1 MGPVNPLF
9 LLILLTAI
17 NHLAFVGVRLTVTLY
32 AVRLHASPAV
42 IGVLMALF
50 AVVGA
55 MTSVGVGRWIDRT
68 GPRKPMLL
76 AMAMMVAGAGLA
88 FVWRDLA
95 ALFIVSIVVG
105 TFYNVFFIA
114 QQRLVGEYGRPE
126 DRVANFTRVGLG
138 FSAASFVG
146 PLITGFAIDALGH
159 SVALALLAM
168 LPLVPFIVIWLDKL
182 EFPEARK
189 RHANEAEGQTGGQT
203 GGGALQLL
211 RGKNLRRIYGVSV
224 LSASIWNI
232 FLFLMPIYG
241 AQIGLSASTIGVI
254 IGSFSLGTIA
264 VRVLVPLLTRRFTPW
279 QLLIMALVFSS
290 TSFLGFPAVTGAP
303 MLMLFS
309 FWLGIGLGLSGPLSL
324 SLLHDASPPERIGE
338 VVGLRVM
345 LMNGSQTA
353 VPLFAGAI
361 GAALGVAPV
370 FWVLAAALLAGSYA
384 VRHQWR
390 RRKA

>member
-1 MGPVNPLF
+1 MNPLF
-9 LLILLTAI
+9 LLIFLTAI

-32 AVRLHASPAV
+32 AVRLEASPAV
-42 IGVLMALF
+42 IGILMALF

-55 MTSVGVGRWIDRT
+55 ITSVGVGRWLDRV

-76 AMAMMVAGAGLA
+76 ATAMMVAGAGLA
-88 FVWRDLA
+88 FVWRDLT
-95 ALFIVSIVVG
+95 ALFVVSIVVG

-126 DRVANFTRVGLG
+126 DRVANFSHVGLG
-138 FSAASFVG
+138 FSAASFAG
-146 PLITGFAIDALGH
+146 PLMTGFAIDALGH
-159 SVALALLAM
+159 SVAFALLAL
-168 LPLVPFIVIWLDKL
+168 LPLVPFTVIWLNKVA
-182 EFPEARK
+182 FPDAGKRRSREA
-189 RHANEAEGQTGGQT
+189 GGRT
-203 GGGALQLL
+203 GGGVLQLL
-211 RGKNLRRIYGVSV
+211 RGKNLRRIYGISV

-254 IGSFSLGTIA
+254 IGSFSLGTIV

-279 QLLIMALVFSS
+279 QLLIMALVFASV
-290 TSFLGFPAVTGAP
+290 SFLGFPAVTGAP
-303 MLMLFS
+303 MLTLFS
-309 FWLGIGLGLSGPLSL
+309 FWLGMGLGLSGPLSL
-324 SLLHDASPPERIGE
+324 SLLHDASPPDRIGE

-370 FWVLAAALLAGSYA
+370 FWMLAAALLAGSYA
-384 VRHQWR
+384 IRHQWR
-390 RRKA
+390 GRKA

>member
-17 NHLAFVGVRLTVTLY
+17 NHLTFVGVRLTVTLY
-32 AVRLHASPAV
+32 AVRLDASPAV

-50 AVVGA
+50 ALVGA
-55 MTSVGVGRWIDRT
+55 ITSVGVGRWIDRAGT
-68 GPRKPMLL
+68 RRPMLL
-76 AMAMMVAGAGLA
+76 ATAMMVAGAGLA

-126 DRVANFTRVGLG
+126 DRVANFSRVGLG

-146 PLITGFAIDALGH
+146 PLITGIAIDALGH
-159 SVALALLAM
+159 AVAFALLAT
-168 LPLVPFIVIWLDKL
+168 LPLVPFMVIWLNKL
-182 EFPEARK
+182 AFPDARK
-189 RHANEAEGQTGGQT
+189 RHSKEVGGPP
-203 GGGALQLL
+203 GGVLQLL
-211 RGKNLRRIYGVSV
+211 RGRNLRRIYGVSV

-241 AQIGLSASTIGVI
+241 AQIGLSASMIGVI
-254 IGSFSLGTIA
+254 IGSFSLGTIV

-279 QLLIMALVFSS
+279 QLLIMALVFAGA
-290 TSFLGFPAVTGAP
+290 SFLGFPAVTGAP
-303 MLMLFS
+303 MLILFS
-309 FWLGIGLGLSGPLSL
+309 FCLGMGLGLSGPLSL

-338 VVGLRVM
+338 AVGLRVM
-345 LMNGSQTA
+345 LMNASQTA

-361 GAALGVAPV
+361 GAALGVGPV
-370 FWVLAAALLAGSYA
+370 FWVLAAALLAGSYS
-384 VRHQWR
+384 VRRQWR

>member
-1 MGPVNPLF
+1 MNPLF

-17 NHLAFVGVRLTVTLY
+17 NHLTFVGVRLTVTLY
-32 AVRLHASPAV
+32 AVRLEASPAV

-68 GPRKPMLL
+68 GTRKPMLL

-95 ALFIVSIVVG
+95 ALFLVSIVVG

-126 DRVANFTRVGLG
+126 DRVANFSRVGLG
-138 FSAASFVG
+138 FSAASFAG

-159 SVALALLAM
+159 SVAFALLAM
-168 LPLVPFIVIWLDKL
+168 LPLVPFMVIWLNKL
-182 EFPEARK
+182 AFPEARK
-189 RHANEAEGQTGGQT
+189 RHSKEAGGQT
-203 GGGALQLL
+203 AGGVLQLL

-370 FWVLAAALLAGSYA
+370 FWVLAAALLAGSYS
-384 VRHQWR
+384 VRRQWR

>member
-1 MGPVNPLF
+1 MNPLF

-32 AVRLHASPAV
+32 AVRLEASPAV

-55 MTSVGVGRWIDRT
+55 VTSVGVGRWIDRT

-76 AMAMMVAGAGLA
+76 STLLVVAGTGLA
-88 FVWRDLA
+88 FLWRDLA
-95 ALFIVSIVVG
+95 ALFIVSAVVG

-126 DRVANFTRVGLG
+126 DRVANFSRVGLG
-138 FSAASFVG
+138 FAAASFAG
-146 PLITGFAIDALGH
+146 PLIAGFAIDAFGH
-159 SVALALLAM
+159 SVAFALLAL
-168 LPLVPFIVIWLDKL
+168 LPLVPFTVIWLNQRA
-182 EFPEARK
+182 FPDARQGHSRQAGGK
-189 RHANEAEGQTGGQT
+189 TGGV
-203 GGGALQLL
+203 LQLL
-211 RGKNLRRIYGVSV
+211 RGKDLRRIYAVSA

-232 FLFLMPIYG
+232 FMFLVPIYG

-254 IGSFSLGTIA
+254 IGSFSFGTIV
-264 VRVLVPLLTRRFTPW
+264 VRVSVPLLTRRFTPW
-279 QLLIMALVFSS
+279 QLLIIALVFSS
-290 TSFLGFPAVTGAP
+290 AGFIGFPAVTGAP
-303 MLMLFS
+303 MLILFS
-309 FWLGIGLGLSGPLSL
+309 FLSGLGLGLSGPLSL
-324 SLLHDASPPERIGE
+324 SLLHDASPPDRIGE

-361 GAALGVAPV
+361 GTALGVAPL
-370 FWVLAAALLAGSYA
+370 FWLLAASLLAGSYA
-384 VRHQWR
+384 VRRQWR
-390 RRKA
+390 RGKG

>member
-1 MGPVNPLF
+1 VNPLF
-9 LLILLTAI
+9 LLIVLTAI
-17 NHLAFVGVRLTVTLY
+17 NHLTYVGVRLTVTLY
-32 AVRLHASPAV
+32 AVRLEASPAV

-55 MTSVGVGRWIDRT
+55 VTSVSVGRWIDRI

-76 AMAMMVAGAGLA
+76 ATAMMVAGTGLA

-95 ALFIVSIVVG
+95 ALFIVSILVG
-105 TFYNVFFIA
+105 TFYNFFFIA

-126 DRVANFTRVGLG
+126 DRVANFSRVGLG
-138 FSAASFVG
+138 FSAASFMG
-146 PLITGFAIDALGH
+146 PLVTGFAIDAFGH
-159 SVALALLAM
+159 SNTFALLAL
-168 LPLVPFIVIWLDKL
+168 LPLVPFTVIWFNRLA
-182 EFPEARK
+182 FPDARK
-189 RHANEAEGQTGGQT
+189 RHSREATSQK
-203 GGGALQLL
+203 GGGVLQLL
-211 RGKNLRRIYGVSV
+211 RGKNLRRIYAISV
-224 LSASIWNI
+224 LSASTWNI

-254 IGSFSLGTIA
+254 IGSFSFGTIV
-264 VRVLVPLLTRRFTPW
+264 VRVLVRLLTHRFTPW
-279 QLLIMALVFSS
+279 QLLILALVFASA
-290 TSFLGFPAVTGAP
+290 SFLGFPAVTGAP
-303 MLMLFS
+303 MLILFS
-309 FWLGIGLGLSGPLSL
+309 FWLGMGLGLSGPLSL
-324 SLLHDASPPERIGE
+324 SLLHDASPPDRIGE

-361 GAALGVAPV
+361 GAALGVGPV

-384 VRHQWR
+384 VRRQWR

>member
-1 MGPVNPLF
+1 MNPLF

-17 NHLAFVGVRLTVTLY
+17 NHLTFVGVRLTVTLY
-32 AVRLHASPAV
+32 AVRLEASPAV

-68 GPRKPMLL
+68 GTRKPMLL

-95 ALFIVSIVVG
+95 ALFVVSIVVG

-126 DRVANFTRVGLG
+126 DRVENFSRVGLG

-159 SVALALLAM
+159 SIAFALLAM
-168 LPLVPFIVIWLDKL
+168 LPAVPFTVIWLNKL
-182 EFPEARK
+182 AFPEARK
-189 RHANEAEGQTGGQT
+189 RHSKEAGDRTGGSV
-203 GGGALQLL
+203 LQLL

-241 AQIGLSASTIGVI
+241 AQIGLSAATIGVI
-254 IGSFSLGTIA
+254 IGSFSLGTIV

-279 QLLIMALVFSS
+279 QLLIMALVFASI
-290 TSFLGFPAVTGAP
+290 SFLGFPAVTGAP

-309 FWLGIGLGLSGPLSL
+309 FWLGMGLGLSGPLSL
-324 SLLHDASPPERIGE
+324 SLLHDASPPDRIGE
-338 VVGLRVM
+338 AVGLRVM

-370 FWVLAAALLAGSYA
+370 FWVLAAALLAGSYS

>member
-1 MGPVNPLF
+1 MNPLF

-32 AVRLHASPAV
+32 AVRLEASPAV
-42 IGVLMALF
+42 IGILMALF

-55 MTSVGVGRWIDRT
+55 ITSVVVDRWLDRV

-76 AMAMMVAGAGLA
+76 ATAMMVAGAGLA

-95 ALFIVSIVVG
+95 ALFVVSIVVG

-126 DRVANFTRVGLG
+126 DRVANFSHVGLG
-138 FSAASFVG
+138 FSAASFAG
-146 PLITGFAIDALGH
+146 PLMTGFAIDALGH
-159 SVALALLAM
+159 SVTFALLAL
-168 LPLVPFIVIWLDKL
+168 LPLVPFTVIWLNKVA
-182 EFPEARK
+182 FPDAGKRRSREA
-189 RHANEAEGQTGGQT
+189 GGRT
-203 GGGALQLL
+203 GGGVLQLL
-211 RGKNLRRIYGVSV
+211 RGRNLRRIYGVSV

-254 IGSFSLGTIA
+254 IGSFSLGTIV

-279 QLLIMALVFSS
+279 QLLIMALVFASA
-290 TSFLGFPAVTGAP
+290 SFLGFPVVTGAP
-303 MLMLFS
+303 MLTLFS
-309 FWLGIGLGLSGPLSL
+309 FWLGMGLGLSGPLSL
-324 SLLHDASPPERIGE
+324 SLLHDASPPDRIGE

-345 LMNGSQTA
+345 LMNSSQTA

-384 VRHQWR
+384 IRHQWR
-390 RRKA
+390 GRKA

>member
-1 MGPVNPLF
+1 MNPLL

-17 NHLAFVGVRLTVTLY
+17 NHLTFVGVRLTVTLY
-32 AVRLHASPAV
+32 AVRLEASPAV

-55 MTSVGVGRWIDRT
+55 ITSVGVGRWIDRVGT
-68 GPRKPMLL
+68 RKPMLL

-88 FVWRDLA
+88 FVWRDLV
-95 ALFIVSIVVG
+95 ALFVVSIVVG

-126 DRVANFTRVGLG
+126 DRVANFSRVGLG

-159 SVALALLAM
+159 SIAFAVLAM
-168 LPLVPFIVIWLDKL
+168 LPLVPFVVIWLNKL
-182 EFPEARK
+182 AFPDGRK
-189 RHANEAEGQTGGQT
+189 RHSKEVGVRT
-203 GGGALQLL
+203 GGGVLQLL
-211 RGKNLRRIYGVSV
+211 RGRNLRRIYGVSV

-241 AQIGLSASTIGVI
+241 AQIGLSAATIGAI
-254 IGSFSLGTIA
+254 IGCFSLGTIV

-279 QLLIMALVFSS
+279 QLLIMALVFASA
-290 TSFLGFPAVTGAP
+290 SFVGFPAVIGAP

-309 FWLGIGLGLSGPLSL
+309 FSLGMGLGLSGPLSL
-324 SLLHDASPPERIGE
+324 SLLHDASPPDRIGE
-338 VVGLRVM
+338 AVGLRVM
-345 LMNGSQTA
+345 LMNSSQTV

-361 GAALGVAPV
+361 GAALGVGPV
-370 FWVLAAALLAGSYA
+370 FWVLAAALLAGSYSI
-384 VRHQWR
+384 RRQWR

>member
-1 MGPVNPLF
+1 MNPLF

-17 NHLAFVGVRLTVTLY
+17 NHLTFVGVRLTVTLY
-32 AVRLHASPAV
+32 AVRLEASPAV

-55 MTSVGVGRWIDRT
+55 VTSVGVGRWIDRT
-68 GPRKPMLL
+68 GTRKPMLL

-95 ALFIVSIVVG
+95 ALFVVSIVVG

-126 DRVANFTRVGLG
+126 DRVENFSRVGLG

-159 SVALALLAM
+159 SIAFALLAM
-168 LPLVPFIVIWLDKL
+168 LPLVPFTVIWLNKL
-182 EFPEARK
+182 AFPEARK
-189 RHANEAEGQTGGQT
+189 RHSKEAGDRTGGSV
-203 GGGALQLL
+203 LQLL

-241 AQIGLSASTIGVI
+241 AQIGLSASTIGAI
-254 IGSFSLGTIA
+254 IGSFSLGTIV

-279 QLLIMALVFSS
+279 QLLIMALVFASI
-290 TSFLGFPAVTGAP
+290 SFLGFPALTGAP

-309 FWLGIGLGLSGPLSL
+309 FWLGTGLGLSGPLSL
-324 SLLHDASPPERIGE
+324 SLLHDASPPDRIGE
-338 VVGLRVM
+338 AVGLRVM

-361 GAALGVAPV
+361 GATLGVAPV
-370 FWVLAAALLAGSYA
+370 FWMLAAALLAGSYA

>member
-1 MGPVNPLF
+1 VNPLF

-17 NHLAFVGVRLTVTLY
+17 NYLAFVGVRLTVTLY

-68 GPRKPMLL
+68 GPRKPMLVST
-76 AMAMMVAGAGLA
+76 AMMVAGAGLA
-88 FVWRDLA
+88 FVWRDLV

-105 TFYNVFFIA
+105 TFYNFFFIA

-126 DRVANFTRVGLG
+126 DRVANFSRVGLG
-138 FSAASFVG
+138 FSAASFMG
-146 PLITGFAIDALGH
+146 PLVTGFAIDAFGH
-159 SVALALLAM
+159 SNTFALLAM
-168 LPLVPFIVIWLDKL
+168 LPLVPFAVIWFNRLA
-182 EFPEARK
+182 FPGVGK
-189 RHANEAEGQTGGQT
+189 RHSKEATSQT
-203 GGGALQLL
+203 GGGVLQLL
-211 RGKNLRRIYGVSV
+211 RGKNLRRIYAVSV

>member
-1 MGPVNPLF
+1 MNPLF

-32 AVRLHASPAV
+32 AVRLEASPAV

-55 MTSVGVGRWIDRT
+55 VTSVGVGRWIDRT
-68 GPRKPMLL
+68 GTRKPMLL

-95 ALFIVSIVVG
+95 ALFVVSIVVG

-126 DRVANFTRVGLG
+126 DRVENFSRVGLG

-159 SVALALLAM
+159 SLAFALLAM
-168 LPLVPFIVIWLDKL
+168 LPLVPFTVIWLNKL
-182 EFPEARK
+182 AFPEARK
-189 RHANEAEGQTGGQT
+189 RHSKGAGDRTGGSV
-203 GGGALQLL
+203 LQLL

-241 AQIGLSASTIGVI
+241 AQIGLSASTIGAI
-254 IGSFSLGTIA
+254 IGSFSLGTIV

-279 QLLIMALVFSS
+279 QLLIMALVFSGI
-290 TSFLGFPAVTGAP
+290 SFLGFPAVTGAP

-309 FWLGIGLGLSGPLSL
+309 FWLGTGLGLSGPLSL
-324 SLLHDASPPERIGE
+324 SLLHDASPPDRIGE
-338 VVGLRVM
+338 AVGLRVM

>member
-1 MGPVNPLF
+1 MNPLF

-17 NHLAFVGVRLTVTLY
+17 NHLTFVGVRLTVTLY
-32 AVRLHASPAV
+32 AVRLEASPAV

-55 MTSVGVGRWIDRT
+55 VTSVGVGRWIDRT

-76 AMAMMVAGAGLA
+76 ATAMMVAGAGFA

-126 DRVANFTRVGLG
+126 DRVANFSRVGLG

-146 PLITGFAIDALGH
+146 PLLTGFAIDALGH
-159 SVALALLAM
+159 SMAFALLAT
-168 LPLVPFIVIWLDKL
+168 LPLIPFVVIWLNKL
-182 EFPEARK
+182 AFPDARKPHSPEA
-189 RHANEAEGQTGGQT
+189 GGRA
-203 GGGALQLL
+203 GGGVLQLL
-211 RGKNLRRIYGVSV
+211 RGRNLRRIYGVSV
-224 LSASIWNI
+224 LSASIWHI

-241 AQIGLSASTIGVI
+241 AQIGLSASTIGAI
-254 IGSFSLGTIA
+254 IGSFSLGTIV

-279 QLLIMALVFSS
+279 QLLIMALVFASI
-290 TSFLGFPAVTGAP
+290 SFLGFPAVTGAP

-309 FWLGIGLGLSGPLSL
+309 FWLGMGLGLSGPLSL
-324 SLLHDASPPERIGE
+324 SLLHDASPPDRIGE

-345 LMNGSQTA
+345 LMNSSQTA

-361 GAALGVAPV
+361 GAALGVGPV
-370 FWVLAAALLAGSYA
+370 FWVLAAALLGGSYS
-384 VRHQWR
+384 VRRQWR

>member
-1 MGPVNPLF
+1 MNPLF
-9 LLILLTAI
+9 LLIVLTAI
-17 NHLAFVGVRLTVTLY
+17 NHLTYVGVRLTVTLY
-32 AVRLHASPAV
+32 AVRLEASPAV

-55 MTSVGVGRWIDRT
+55 VTSVSVGRWIDRI

-76 AMAMMVAGAGLA
+76 ATAMMVAGTGLA

-95 ALFIVSIVVG
+95 ALFIVSILVG
-105 TFYNVFFIA
+105 TFYNFFFIA

-126 DRVANFTRVGLG
+126 DRVANFSRVGLG
-138 FSAASFVG
+138 FSAASFMG
-146 PLITGFAIDALGH
+146 PLVTGFAIDAFGH
-159 SVALALLAM
+159 SNTFALLAL
-168 LPLVPFIVIWLDKL
+168 LPLVPFTVIWFNRLA
-182 EFPEARK
+182 FPDARK
-189 RHANEAEGQTGGQT
+189 RHSREATSQK
-203 GGGALQLL
+203 GGGVLQLL
-211 RGKNLRRIYGVSV
+211 RGKNLRRIYAISV
-224 LSASIWNI
+224 LSASTWNI

-254 IGSFSLGTIA
+254 IGSFSFGTIV
-264 VRVLVPLLTRRFTPW
+264 VRVLVRLLTHRFTPW
-279 QLLIMALVFSS
+279 QLLILALVFASA
-290 TSFLGFPAVTGAP
+290 SFLGFPAVTGAP
-303 MLMLFS
+303 MLILFS
-309 FWLGIGLGLSGPLSL
+309 FWLGMGLGLSGPLSL
-324 SLLHDASPPERIGE
+324 SLLHDASPPDRIGE

-361 GAALGVAPV
+361 GAALGVGPV

-384 VRHQWR
+384 VRRQWR

>member
-1 MGPVNPLF
+1 
-9 LLILLTAI
+9 
-17 NHLAFVGVRLTVTLY
+17 
-32 AVRLHASPAV
+32 
-42 IGVLMALF
+42 
-50 AVVGA
+50 
-55 MTSVGVGRWIDRT
+55 MTSVGVGRWIDRI

-76 AMAMMVAGAGLA
+76 ATAMMAAGAGLA
-88 FVWRDLA
+88 FVWRDLL

-105 TFYNVFFIA
+105 TFYNIFFIA

-126 DRVANFTRVGLG
+126 DRVENFSRVGLG
-138 FSAASFVG
+138 FSAANFVG

-159 SVALALLAM
+159 SVAFALLAM
-168 LPLVPFIVIWLDKL
+168 LPLVPFMVIWLNKL
-182 EFPEARK
+182 AFPDARK
-189 RHANEAEGQTGGQT
+189 HHSKKAGGQT
-203 GGGALQLL
+203 GGGVLQLL

-241 AQIGLSASTIGVI
+241 AQIGLSASTIGMI
-254 IGSFSLGTIA
+254 IGSFSFGTIV

-279 QLLIMALVFSS
+279 QLLIMALVFAS

-309 FWLGIGLGLSGPLSL
+309 FWLGMGLGLSGPLSL
-324 SLLHDASPPERIGE
+324 SLLHDASPPDRIGE

>member
-1 MGPVNPLF
+1 VNPLF

-17 NHLAFVGVRLTVTLY
+17 NHLTFVGVRLTVTLY
-32 AVRLHASPAV
+32 AVRLEASPAV

-50 AVVGA
+50 AVIGA
-55 MTSVGVGRWIDRT
+55 ITSVGVGRWIDRI

-76 AMAMMVAGAGLA
+76 ATAMMVAGAGLA

-95 ALFIVSIVVG
+95 ALFIVGTVVG

-126 DRVANFTRVGLG
+126 DRVANFSRVGLG

-159 SVALALLAM
+159 SVAFALLAL
-168 LPLVPFIVIWLDKL
+168 LPLVPFVVIWLNKL
-182 EFPEARK
+182 AFPDARK
-189 RHANEAEGQTGGQT
+189 SHSKEAGGQK
-203 GGGALQLL
+203 GGGVLQLL
-211 RGKNLRRIYGVSV
+211 RGRNLRRIYGVSV

-241 AQIGLSASTIGVI
+241 AQIGLSAATIGAI
-254 IGSFSLGTIA
+254 IGSFSFGTIV

-279 QLLIMALVFSS
+279 QLLIMALVFASA
-290 TSFLGFPAVTGAP
+290 SFLGFPAVTGAP
-303 MLMLFS
+303 MLILFS
-309 FWLGIGLGLSGPLSL
+309 FSLGMGLGLSGPLSL
-324 SLLHDASPPERIGE
+324 SLLHDASPPDRIGE
-338 VVGLRVM
+338 AVGLRVM
-345 LMNGSQTA
+345 LMNASQTA

-361 GAALGVAPV
+361 GAALGVGPV
-370 FWVLAAALLAGSYA
+370 FWVLAAALLAGSYS
-384 VRHQWR
+384 VRRQWR